1 MLETVERYEEDL
13 TDKVHLHRPLHAAVE
28 VGEAVEVSPTRERG
42 VEVDP
47 VMAKVREQ
55 LETMLGRLKT
65 IRPVGVPGWQGHL

>member
-13 TDKVHLHRPLHAAVE
+13 TDKVHVHRPLHATVE

-55 LETMLGRLKT
+55 LETMLARSKT
-65 IRPVGVPGWQGHL
+65 TRPEGVPGRQAHL

>member
-1 MLETVERYEEDL
+1 MFLIP
-13 TDKVHLHRPLHAAVE
+13 KVHLHRPLHATVE

-55 LETMLGRLKT
+55 LETMLARLKT
-65 IRPVGVPGWQGHL
+65 MRPAGVPGRQGHL